1 MMSNTEQLV
10 QVTLRLP
17 KEIYERVA
25 RTAAGEQQQLE
36 DLLSVLVAE
45 GLDAHATVREL
56 FEHVSAQYRARLTR
70 EGKLERPADEVLQEL
85 RTLREQ
91 IAGELYPS

>member
-1 MMSNTEQLV
+1 MSNTEQAV
-10 QVTLRLP
+10 QVIVTLP

-36 DLLSVLVAE
+36 DLLSVLIVE

-56 FEHVSAQYRARLTR
+56 LEHVSGQYRARLIR
-70 EGKLERPADEVLQEL
+70 EGKLDQSADEVLQEL
-85 RTLREQ
+85 RTVREQ
-91 IAGELYPS
+91 IASELYPS

>member
-1 MMSNTEQLV
+1 MSSIEQVV
-10 QVTLRLP
+10 QVTVKLP

-45 GLDAHATVREL
+45 GLDAYATVREL
-56 FEHVSAQYRARLTR
+56 FEHVSAQYRARLAQ
-70 EGKLERPADEVLQEL
+70 EGKLDQSADEVLQEL
-85 RTLREQ
+85 RTVRER
-91 IAGELYPS
+91 IASELYPS